1 VPQPTAGPAQDVWV
15 STNPAGAKVVLDD
28 RLDQACQAP
37 CMLHSP
43 QGVHHLTV
51 SLAGYMNEYREIH
64 VGATAQDIPV
74 INLRQPGGT
83 LLVSSDPPG
92 AAVRINGQLQSQ
104 ETPASIQLRP
114 GTYTVTVER
123 AGRSQ
128 SQRVEIQDSPVL
140 LRVPL
145 GQ

>member
-1 VPQPTAGPAQDVWV
+1 
-15 STNPAGAKVVLDD
+15 
-28 RLDQACQAP
+28 
-37 CMLHSP
+37 MLHSAP
-43 QGVHHLTV
+43 GVHHLTV
-51 SLAGYMNEYREIH
+51 SDAGFQNEYREIR
-64 VGATAQDIPV
+64 VGSTAQDIPV

-92 AAVRINGQLQSQ
+92 AGIRINGQLQSQ
-104 ETPASIQLRP
+104 ITPASIPLSP
-114 GTYTVTVER
+114 GTYTITVER